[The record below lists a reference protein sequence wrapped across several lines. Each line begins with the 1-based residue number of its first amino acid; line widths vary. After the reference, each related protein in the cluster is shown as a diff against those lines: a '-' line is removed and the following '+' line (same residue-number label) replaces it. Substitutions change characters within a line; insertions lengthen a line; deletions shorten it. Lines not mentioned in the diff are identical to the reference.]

1 MNAQE
6 LTMYVDNHRTRI
18 EELEKTVKYLEQ
30 ELEKQR
36 LRIQDMEYDVMDLQ
50 RSKRG

>member
-6 LTMYVDNHRTRI
+6 LTILVDNHRIRI

-36 LRIQDMEYDVMDLQ
+36 LLVQDMSYDVMDLQ
-50 RSKRG
+50 RSRR

>member
-6 LTMYVDNHRTRI
+6 LTMLVDNHRTRI

-36 LRIQDMEYDVMDLQ
+36 LLVQDMSYDVMDLQ
-50 RSKRG
+50 RSRR